1 MRPRLR
7 ELNEPPDPATL
18 SAFGFS
24 IIGANLGI
32 ALK

>member
-7 ELNEPPDPATL
+7 ELNEPDPATL

-24 IIGANLGI
+24 IIGANLRI